1 VEVVS
6 LVPRRAA
13 SSWLPR
19 NQHPV
24 LKRVFTFASLPVF
37 LFEEFRSSEQM
48 DPGIVYT
55 KCLTAI

>member
-1 VEVVS
+1 
-6 LVPRRAA
+6 VPRRAA